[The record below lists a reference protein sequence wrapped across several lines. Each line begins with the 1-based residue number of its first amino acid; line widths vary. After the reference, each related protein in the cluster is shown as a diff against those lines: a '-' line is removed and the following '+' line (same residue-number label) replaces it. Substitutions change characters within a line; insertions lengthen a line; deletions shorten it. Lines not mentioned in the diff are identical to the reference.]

1 MQSFGGDK
9 VHLGRSKLVV
19 SKIMSLG
26 SMTQSISVSSPS
38 RNLGSN
44 CFNVGTRIFRR
55 GYWPSRPSVR
65 LCANLF
71 QQLQLLY

>member
-55 GYWPSRPSVR
+55 GYWPSVR

-71 QQLQLLY
+71 QQLQRLY